1 MCLLAYMSVFIVM
14 GYIFKLFCQQHC
26 TDGQAEKQKPRKVE
40 MPAELDEYDPQKIV
54 GRLCFFFFFFF
65 FFLRS
70 PAISLGFT
78 TFG

>member
-1 MCLLAYMSVFIVM
+1 MCVCVGGGGGGLRGETVVEAKATLELVR
-14 GYIFKLFCQQHC
+14 
-26 TDGQAEKQKPRKVE
+26 TKVKCAL
-40 MPAELDEYDPQKIV
+40 MYSKTKFVAMDTI
-54 GRLCFFFFFFF
+54 CIFFF